1 MYDWTR
7 YGFEISFLLR
17 MVWRTIKSGM
27 IMISLE
33 GIACC
38 LAAKQCVQCIILHIM
53 LALQN
58 DSFLLE
64 FPLVKV
70 SQHGEI
76 PILFRTVGKF
86 GGIRE
91 DNYKAEPV
99 IGKYIWGALGAQ
111 FLPD

>member
-1 MYDWTR
+1 
-7 YGFEISFLLR
+7 
-17 MVWRTIKSGM
+17 
-27 IMISLE
+27 
-33 GIACC
+33 
-38 LAAKQCVQCIILHIM
+38 M